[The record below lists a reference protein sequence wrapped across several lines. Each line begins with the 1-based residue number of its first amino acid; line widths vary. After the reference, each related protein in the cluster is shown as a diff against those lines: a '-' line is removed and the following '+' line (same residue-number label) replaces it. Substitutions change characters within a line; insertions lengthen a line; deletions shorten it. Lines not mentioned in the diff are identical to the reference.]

1 MSSENQRPSAA
12 IRTFVP
18 AVGLIAG
25 LFFLACAS
33 APQSRT
39 DRSSASRPPSRAGE
53 PGRPLSAQL
62 ADGDFPTQRLF
73 RFRYEGPEGSG
84 SGRLTL
90 RLQSPQ
96 RFEIA
101 VADSFGRA
109 VWTLGA
115 EAELGLLVDHRQR
128 TVCSLDSGVTLS
140 RFLPGPVPLRA
151 VPALLLGRL
160 PVSGVSASSGEGRSR
175 VTDDVGRE
183 WVVREAEDGTLA
195 AWTMWVDGEP
205 AAWWQRLAG
214 GEMLLSERNKGV
226 QLRWRQTLSEALT
239 DSLPALRPPTDYRP
253 GDCTAID
260 LSMADS
266 EPLTPTGG

>member
-1 MSSENQRPSAA
+1 MLP
-12 IRTFVP
+12 T
-18 AVGLIAG
+18 
-25 LFFLACAS
+25 
-33 APQSRT
+33 
-39 DRSSASRPPSRAGE
+39 
-53 PGRPLSAQL
+53 QL

-115 EAELGLLVDHRQR
+115 EAEFGLLIDHRQR
-128 TVCSLDSGVTLS
+128 TVCSLDSGVSLS
-140 RFLPGPVPLRA
+140 RLLPGPVPLRA

-160 PVSGVSASSGEGRSR
+160 PVAGVSASSENGNSR
-175 VTDDVGRE
+175 VTDAAGRD
-183 WVVREAEDGTLA
+183 WVVREADDGTLA

-205 AAWWQRLAG
+205 AAWWQRIAG
-214 GEMLLSERNKGV
+214 GEALLSERNEGV
-226 QLRWRQTLSEALT
+226 QLRWRQTLSEAMT
-239 DSLPALRPPTDYRP
+239 DSLPALQPPVDYRP
-253 GDCTAID
+253 GDCSSLD
-260 LSMADS
+260 LSITAS
-266 EPLTPTGG
+266 EAPPLSGDR